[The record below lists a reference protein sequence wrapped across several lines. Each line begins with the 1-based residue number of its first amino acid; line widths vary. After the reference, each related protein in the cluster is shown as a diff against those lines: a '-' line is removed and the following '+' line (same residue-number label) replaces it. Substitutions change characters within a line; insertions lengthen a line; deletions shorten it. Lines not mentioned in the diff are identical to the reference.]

1 MMAAAKIGYDG
12 NPPEFHEKRGSEV
25 RDRLTGAIIRQGEMS
40 PLNVSTD
47 RLEWLLAHKRISRP
61 QYDAGQRLQ
70 KDSEQAQIGG
80 FASLG
85 ALPGGSGTT
94 RLSDAKCDAIKAV
107 NDVRTLIRGMG
118 WRILELVVLEN
129 VSLAKAES
137 RLRLP
142 VGGGHGALIVA
153 LDLLASHYGLA

>member
-12 NPPEFHEKRGSEV
+12 SPPSFSPARGSEV
-25 RDRLTGAIIRQGEMS
+25 RDPKTGAIIRAGEMS
-40 PLNVSTD
+40 IQNTNVD
-47 RLEWLLAHKRISRP
+47 RLEWLLSHRRIDGP
-61 QYDAGQRLQ
+61 QHAAGRRLQ
-70 KDSEQAQIGG
+70 RDSEQAQIGG
-80 FASLG
+80 FATLG
-85 ALPGGSGTT
+85 ALPGGSGTM

-129 VSLAKAES
+129 VSLAKAEG